1 MPPAIHPPAMKSPV
15 DPKAI
20 SNGPWRAL
28 LLGALLSLLAPV
40 FSPGEHFS
48 AFGQRPG
55 ASQGGGGRPSGGG
68 SIGGSSRPSMGSSS
82 RPSMG
87 GSSRPSIGGSSRPSA
102 APRPSIGS
110 GSGRTSPPVFS
121 RPPAPSA
128 PERTPRYS
136 NPGLPDR
143 GPVAPAPAPSSGG
156 GRVERGEVLSGSTP
170 GFGAPRAPET
180 VGEARNPRDGQL
192 RPLHNGPDRPRYV
205 RFPAPY
211 RPSAGP
217 GSAAR
222 PAGSP
227 AAGGGRADGYLAPGD
242 RSRSSADLSAVPQR
256 YPGPNRELLPALDE
270 VRGSLQRLSDRQRYG
285 RGPLQRLSRP
295 EAPAALGG
303 GRERATPLRRD
314 PARLELARSPGLDLS
329 APETRRRSLAALGD
343 LRRLQERD
351 PARAERLRAQAQRL
365 ASVRADLAAAG
376 TTRLAGS
383 VAGSLVRRRL
393 GGQGALPG
401 GSIPGGG
408 DLGGG
413 AAGDQVDNKG
423 LWIGGG
429 FHPGWSFGFGYGW
442 GCGVWGWPY
451 SFAFGSSWFWWNY
464 WNHPC
469 FGPGGWYWGF
479 GGGYWGGWGG
489 GFSPWHWWTP
499 YPWWHWGWNP
509 PLYYAVVLQN
519 PTPQPTTVIVEQAAP
534 APVAAPAAEAAPEPV
549 FAPSPLA
556 SAPAAPSQPM
566 GPAGERY
573 LTLGD
578 RAFRDGRYGDA
589 AHYYGKAV
597 AAQPES
603 GVLHLVLA
611 DALFATGDY
620 ATAAAAIRRG
630 LELDANLVWST
641 IDKRSFYRDP
651 SDFDAQL
658 AVLELYLVDH
668 PSDREAELL
677 LALNYLFGN
686 APARAV
692 DVLADW
698 PRGDRAADL
707 IRAAAE
713 EVQFGRPAEVR

>member
-1 MPPAIHPPAMKSPV
+1 M
-15 DPKAI
+15 
-20 SNGPWRAL
+20 
-28 LLGALLSLLAPV
+28 
-40 FSPGEHFS
+40 
-48 AFGQRPG
+48 
-55 ASQGGGGRPSGGG
+55 
-68 SIGGSSRPSMGSSS
+68 
-82 RPSMG
+82 
-87 GSSRPSIGGSSRPSA
+87 
-102 APRPSIGS
+102 GS

-128 PERTPRYS
+128 PDRTPRYS
-136 NPGLPDR
+136 NPGSLDR
-143 GPVAPAPAPSSGG
+143 GPTAPAPSSSGG

-170 GFGAPRAPET
+170 GFGPARAPET
-180 VGEARNPRDGQL
+180 AGEAANPRDGQL
-192 RPLHNGPDRPRYV
+192 RPLHNGPDRQRYV

-211 RPSAGP
+211 RPGGGASPGARPTGSAGD
-217 GSAAR
+217 AR
-222 PAGSP
+222 NPAGS
-227 AAGGGRADGYLAPGD
+227 GRVDGYLAPGD
-242 RSRSSADLSAVPQR
+242 RRRSGADLSAVPER
-256 YPGPNRELLPALDE
+256 YPGPSREVLPALDE

-285 RGPLQRLSRP
+285 RGPLERLSRP
-295 EAPAALGG
+295 EPPASRRPAAL
-303 GRERATPLRRD
+303 ASAPLRRD
-314 PARLELARSPGLDLS
+314 PARLETARSPGADLRS
-329 APETRRRSLAALGD
+329 PEGRRASLTALSD

-351 PARAERLRAQAQRL
+351 PVRAERLRGQAQRL
-365 ASVRADLAAAG
+365 ANLRADLAGAG
-376 TTRLAGS
+376 TNLMAGP

-401 GSIPGGG
+401 GSIPGGDVPGPG
-408 DLGGG
+408 DPDGN
-413 AAGDQVDNKG
+413 AGQVLDKG
-423 LWIGGG
+423 LWVGGAY
-429 FHPGWSFGFGYGW
+429 HPGWSFGLGYGW
-442 GCGVWGWPY
+442 GCGAFGWPY

-469 FGPGGWYWGF
+469 FGPGGWHFGF
-479 GGGYWGGWGG
+479 GGGWGGGWGGWYG

-509 PLYYAVVLQN
+509 PLHWGWNPPLYYAAVLQN
-519 PTPQPTTVIVEQAAP
+519 PTPQPVTVIVEQAAP
-534 APVAAPAAEAAPEPV
+534 APVAAPAAEPAPV
-549 FAPSPLA
+549 FAPSPLP

-597 AAQPES
+597 EAQPES

-641 IDKRSFYRDP
+641 IDKRSFYRDA
-651 SDFDAQL
+651 SDFDVQL

-668 PSDREAELL
+668 PTDREAELV

-692 DVLADW
+692 DRLSDW

-713 EVQFGRPAEVR
+713 ELQYGRPAEVR